1 MPQLPLAAISMS
13 DVEITRLFV
22 AIVAL
27 LGLALVMG
35 SLFERLRMP
44 RVIGEIAG
52 GVLLGPT
59 LFGAIAPA
67 AYRWTF
73 AAYPEE
79 GKLLAMASEFGLVLL
94 MFMSGMEIK
103 ARFAREDRKVAIP
116 LLFGATALPFLIGI
130 AAPQVFNFKPYM
142 GPHGNTAA
150 LTIIIGIAVAITSI
164 PVISKIFIDLGMMNT
179 RFARICLT
187 VATVEDI
194 ALWGLLA
201 VALSLAQSAHPSMYL
216 LVKTPVITILF
227 FLAAMV
233 VLPRILRRLHDTPAR
248 GVVENRPARFALLAC
263 FAMVAAAELLGVKDM
278 FGALLAGMAVCRL
291 PNDVVDVVR
300 TKVKAFAL
308 VFFTPIYFAIVGLKL
323 DLLKHFDIPF
333 FLGFFLFCTV
343 IKTVAV
349 AAAGRYN
356 TKEWMST
363 GKPAAALNAR
373 GGPGIVL
380 ASVCYDAGVI
390 DERFFITLVMTAV
403 VTSLFAGGWFRYVLG
418 KGWPLLRID
427 GEALPDDHA
436 AGVDEAD
443 DGLPLAPVTPITDRM
458 KETVR

>member
-1 MPQLPLAAISMS
+1 MPHAPLAAISMS

-27 LGLALVMG
+27 LGMALLMG
-35 SLFERLRMP
+35 SVFERLRMP

-59 LFGAIAPA
+59 LLGAIAPS
-67 AYRWTF
+67 AYHWTF

-130 AAPQVFNFKPYM
+130 AAPQVFDFKPYM

-164 PVISKIFIDLGMMNT
+164 PVISKIFLDLGMMNT

-201 VALSLAQSAHPSMYL
+201 V
-216 LVKTPVITILF
+216 
-227 FLAAMV
+227 
-233 VLPRILRRLHDTPAR
+233 VLPRILHRLHDTPAR
-248 GVVENRPARFALLAC
+248 GVVENRPARFALLTC

-291 PNDVVDVVR
+291 PNDVVEVVR

-333 FLGFFLFCTV
+333 FLGFFLFCTL
-343 IKTVAV
+343 IKTAAV
-349 AAAGRYN
+349 AAAGRYG
-356 TKEWMST
+356 TRDWLST
-363 GKPAAALNAR
+363 VNLAAALNAR
-373 GGPGIVL
+373 GGP
-380 ASVCYDAGVI
+380 
-390 DERFFITLVMTAV
+390 
-403 VTSLFAGGWFRYVLG
+403 
-418 KGWPLLRID
+418 
-427 GEALPDDHA
+427 
-436 AGVDEAD
+436 
-443 DGLPLAPVTPITDRM
+443 
-458 KETVR
+458 